1 MSLIARHRGI
11 FVTRFGGVFNRPY
24 PNDETSPR
32 RLLAGLSLAGAGRLL
47 RFLFDQ
53 LHSSLAGDNDNPAA
67 PKTDR
72 ILLLR
77 FRLEARFVRDMIASK
92 RSDQHSL

>member
-1 MSLIARHRGI
+1 MSLITRHRGI
-11 FVTRFGGVFNRPY
+11 FVTRFGGVFNRPC

-67 PKTDR
+67 PKTD
-72 ILLLR
+72 L
-77 FRLEARFVRDMIASK
+77 RLEARFVRDMIASK